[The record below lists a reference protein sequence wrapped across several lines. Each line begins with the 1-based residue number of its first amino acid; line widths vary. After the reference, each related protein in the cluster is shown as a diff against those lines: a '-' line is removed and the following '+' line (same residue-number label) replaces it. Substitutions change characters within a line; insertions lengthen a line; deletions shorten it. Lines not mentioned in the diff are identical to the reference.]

1 MQEIDDKEK
10 NIKRK
15 DQTLSDSPKIPDSLS
30 SAPKNKFI
38 TTQNQ
43 QCLTDNNGQN
53 NKMCTVIGVDKGSNS
68 ERNKIQIQRNLV
80 SSSSKESENTKTYF
94 NKMPRSRGMCVTKKV
109 TKDYV
114 VSLLA
119 YS

>member
-43 QCLTDNNGQN
+43 QCLTDNNG
-53 NKMCTVIGVDKGSNS
+53 VDKGSNS

-94 NKMPRSRGMCVTKKV
+94 NKMPRSRGMGVTRKV
-109 TKDYV
+109 TEDYV

-119 YS
+119 